1 MPIASLHLTN
11 AYHESSG
18 GIRTM
23 YHALLAQA
31 EIEQRSMT
39 LVVPGDTDREEP
51 RGRFTR
57 IVHVR
62 APRSPVADDR
72 YRVILP
78 HRFLVPGSGLW
89 RILDRVH
96 PDLVEV
102 CDKYSL
108 CYFAGLIRRRRA
120 RPTLVGLSCERLD
133 DNLQAYVGGRRT
145 TPVAAAAF
153 LGRAYIGMFDAHV
166 ANSDY
171 TAEELRRAMRPPH
184 TRPVHVSPMGIEL
197 PSPLHPYVRASI
209 RRKLLDRCGASDGDL
224 LLYAGR
230 LSPEKNVEV
239 LAGVIA
245 SLAGRNRPVFLVV
258 AGDGPLRGPLQTRA
272 EAIAPGRTLFVGHI
286 TDRAALAQLTG
297 SVDAFIHPNPR
308 EPFGIGPLEAMA
320 TGTPLIAPGTG
331 GLLSYATA
339 ENAWLAGSDPS
350 SLAGAVAR
358 CLDDGPGRRARAAH
372 GIETASRFEWS
383 ASASRLLRLYDRV
396 HAERVAAYRLP
407 PSRRADRVTACT
419 A

>member
-1 MPIASLHLTN
+1 MSIATLHLTN

-31 EIEQRSMT
+31 EIEHRAMT

-78 HRFLVPGSGLW
+78 HRFLFSGGGLW
-89 RILDRVH
+89 HILDRTA

-108 CYFAGLIRRRRA
+108 CYFAGLIRRRHR

-133 DNLQAYVGGRRT
+133 DNLQAYVGGRT
-145 TPVAAAAF
+145 TPAAAAAF

-197 PSPLHPYVRASI
+197 PPRLHPYVRASI
-209 RRKLLDRCGASDGDL
+209 RRKLLDRCGASDGEL

-230 LSPEKNVEV
+230 LAPEKNVEV
-239 LAGVIA
+239 LAGVIGA
-245 SLAGRNRPVFLVV
+245 LAGRARPLFLVV
-258 AGDGPLRGPLQTRA
+258 AGDGPLKASLQA
-272 EAIAPGRTLFVGHI
+272 SAASLAPGRTLFVGHI
-286 TDRAALAQLTG
+286 TDRSALAQLTG

-308 EPFGIGPLEAMA
+308 EPFGIGPLEALA
-320 TGTPLIAPGTG
+320 AGTPLIAPRTG
-331 GLLSYATA
+331 GLLSYATD

-350 SLAGAVAR
+350 SLAAAVAR
-358 CLDDGPGRRARAAH
+358 CLDDEPGRRARAAQ
-372 GIETASRFEWS
+372 GLETASRFEWS

-396 HAERVAAYRLP
+396 HAERLSTLGCRLASLP
-407 PSRRADRVTACT
+407 TAS
-419 A
+419 

>member
-1 MPIASLHLTN
+1 MSIATLHLTN

-23 YHALLAQA
+23 YHALLSQA
-31 EIEQRSMT
+31 ESERRSMT
-39 LVVPGDTDREEP
+39 LVVPGPTDREEP

-62 APRSPVADDR
+62 APRSPVLDDR
-72 YRVILP
+72 YRLILP
-78 HRFLVPGSGLW
+78 HRFLLPAGSLW
-89 RILDRVH
+89 RILDRAE

-133 DNLQAYVGGRRT
+133 DNLRAYVGGGRT
-145 TPVAAAAF
+145 TSVAAAAF

-171 TAEELRRAMRPPH
+171 TADELRRAMRPPH
-184 TRPVHVSPMGIEL
+184 TRPVHVTPMGIER
-197 PSPLHPYVRASI
+197 PPPLHPHVRASI
-209 RRKLLDRCGASDGDL
+209 RRKLLTRCGAVDGDL

-239 LAGVIA
+239 LPGVIA
-245 SLAGRNRPVFLVV
+245 SLAHRSRPLLLVV
-258 AGDGPLRGPLQTRA
+258 AGDGPLRAPLEARA
-272 EAIAPGRTLFVGHI
+272 AALAPGRTLFVGHI
-286 TDRAALAQLTG
+286 TDRSALGQLTG

-308 EPFGIGPLEAMA
+308 EPFGIGPLEALA
-320 TGTPLIAPGTG
+320 AGTPLVAPRTG
-331 GLLSYATA
+331 GLLSFATDR
-339 ENAWLAGSDPS
+339 NAWLAGSDAA
-350 SLAGAVAR
+350 SLAAAVER
-358 CLDDGPGRRARAAH
+358 CLDDELSRRAKVAD
-372 GIETASRFEWS
+372 GLETASKFEWS
-383 ASASRLLRLYDRV
+383 TSASRLLRLYDWL
-396 HAERVAAYRLP
+396 HAERLRGLDPQNVHQL
-407 PSRRADRVTACT
+407 SQVSG
-419 A
+419 

>member
-1 MPIASLHLTN
+1 MPIATLHLTN

-23 YHALLAQA
+23 YHALLSQA
-31 EIEQRSMT
+31 EREHRPMT
-39 LVVPGDTDREEP
+39 LVVPGPEDRDEP

-62 APRSPVADDR
+62 APRSPVMDDR

-78 HRFLVPGSGLW
+78 HRFLLPPTGLW
-89 RILDRVH
+89 RILDRFD

-133 DNLQAYVGGRRT
+133 DNLQVYVGGGRT
-145 TPVAAAAF
+145 TLVAATAF

-171 TAEELRRAMRPPH
+171 TADELRRAMRPPH
-184 TRPVHVSPMGIEL
+184 TRPVHVSPMGIER
-197 PSPLHPYVRASI
+197 PAPLHPHVRASI
-209 RRKLLDRCGASDGDL
+209 RRRLLTRCGAVDGDS

-230 LSPEKNVEV
+230 LSPEKNVDV
-239 LAGVIA
+239 LPDVLA
-245 SLAGRNRPVFLVV
+245 SLAGRARPVFLVV
-258 AGDGPLRGPLQTRA
+258 AGDGPLRDALEARA
-272 EAIAPGRTLFVGHI
+272 AALAPGRTLFVGHI
-286 TDRAALAQLTG
+286 ADRSALGQLTG

-308 EPFGIGPLEAMA
+308 EPFGIGPLEALA
-320 TGTPLIAPGTG
+320 AGAPLVAPRTG
-331 GLLSYATA
+331 GLVSYATD
-339 ENAWLAGSDPS
+339 ENAWLAGSDAS

-358 CLDDGPGRRARAAH
+358 CLDDVAGRRAKSAL
-372 GIETASRFEWS
+372 GVETASRFEWS
-383 ASASRLLRLYDRV
+383 ASASRLLRLYDRL
-396 HAERVAAYRLP
+396 HAERMSRSRPTPGQASECVA
-407 PSRRADRVTACT
+407 ACT

>member
-1 MPIASLHLTN
+1 MSIATLHLTN
-11 AYHESSG
+11 AYHECSG

-39 LVVPGDTDREEP
+39 LVVPGDADRDEP

-78 HRFLVPGSGLW
+78 HRFLFPRSALW
-89 RILDRVH
+89 RILDQAD

-108 CYFAGLIRRRRA
+108 CYFAGLIRRQRA

-145 TPVAAAAF
+145 APAAAAAF

-184 TRPVHVSPMGIEL
+184 VRPVHVSPMGIEL

-209 RRKLLDRCGASDGDL
+209 RRKLLDRCGAPDGDL

-239 LAGVIA
+239 LPGMIA
-245 SLAGRNRPVFLVV
+245 SLAGRGRPLFLVV
-258 AGDGPLRGPLQTRA
+258 AGDGPLRVPLQTRA
-272 EAIAPGRTLFVGHI
+272 AALAPGRTLFVGHI
-286 TDRAALAQLTG
+286 ADRAALAQLTG
-297 SVDAFIHPNPR
+297 SVDAFVHPNPR
-308 EPFGIGPLEAMA
+308 EPFGIGPLEALA
-320 TGTPLIAPGTG
+320 AGTPLIAPRTG
-331 GLLSYATA
+331 GLLSYATDD
-339 ENAWLAGSDPS
+339 NAWLAGSNPS
-350 SLAGAVAR
+350 SLAAAVGR
-358 CLDDGPGRRARAAH
+358 CLDDGPGRRAKAAH

-396 HAERVAAYRLP
+396 HEERLSTPGSRLASLP
-407 PSRRADRVTACT
+407 TAS
-419 A
+419 